1 MNKKPQPVKIH
12 GHAAAVPKIPDSS
25 VLNAALRNL
34 KLNFALNA
42 GKNSLKMQN
51 SVLNAVKNYNYLY
64 T

>member
-1 MNKKPQPVKIH
+1 MSQNLFLMKMH
-12 GHAAAVPKIPDSS
+12 GHAAAEQKIPDSS
-25 VLNAALRNL
+25 VLNAVPRDL

-42 GKNSLKMQN
+42 GKNCLKMQN